1 MALPLLLFLLRTPI
15 LRFAYNRAVNKALN
29 TYHVSVT
36 STAVAFSGFDA
47 ITVKGLVVQPLNTD
61 TLLRVKNVKLNLS
74 VLDLLTGT
82 LGFDEI
88 VLDSMLVTMYHEPQR
103 NNISFLTTES
113 KPATQSSTTVSY
125 RKRAGGI
132 KSKLLRLFNTAFHA
146 TDVNIQYKDSLSE
159 ERILIPKAEYDLHDF
174 TATFINKLN
183 NDSLQLSGRVLEKN
197 KAYKFEVSHADG
209 EIPYLPFLHDEKGL
223 RCKFGNLTG
232 LLQFE
237 EGSKELVVKAN
248 VTAGNFC
255 IGHWRLAT
263 EDVVLR
269 NGIFNGKLKI
279 GEESIELD
287 STSLAAVNGIKLSLF
302 GAYSLKPMPVFQLA
316 AHMPETVSDTFFNS
330 LPQGMFNTLHGI
342 SCTGTLKYDLSFVL
356 PTEQP
361 DSLQFSSLLKRKD
374 FTILHFGAENYT
386 RINGPFVYEAFDKDR
401 FVRNIEVSPANLAF
415 TPLQNISPYLVKAVL
430 QSEDPSFMQHNGF
443 LEEAFR
449 ESIVKNYKE
458 KRFARGGSTITMQLV
473 KNVFL
478 SRNKTVSRK
487 AEEALIVYLIE
498 NLNLVSKERTLE
510 VYLNVIEWGP
520 NVYGIGEAARFYFN
534 KPPSQLT
541 LNESIFLAGIIPMPK
556 YFKYQFDKDGHLRSY
571 LNGYFRI
578 LSTRMVVRGAIS
590 PADTIGLMP
599 DVELTGPARKMVVPD
614 EEPETTIEEG

>member
-1 MALPLLLFLLRTPI
+1 MVLLLLRTPL
-15 LRFAYNRAVNKALN
+15 LRFAYNHAVNKALN

-36 STAVAFSGFDA
+36 TSAVAFSGFDA
-47 ITVKGLVVQPLNTD
+47 IAIQGLVVQPLNAD
-61 TLLRVKNVKLNLS
+61 TLLRVKNVRLNLS

-88 VLDSMLVTMYHEPQR
+88 MVDSMLVTVYREPQR
-103 NNISFLTTES
+103 NNLSFLTTEG
-113 KPATQSSTTVSY
+113 KPAPQTSTTVNY

-132 KSKLLRLFNTAFHA
+132 KSKLLRLFNTAFTASNVH
-146 TDVNIQYKDSLSE
+146 IYYKDSLNIE
-159 ERILIPKAEYDLHDF
+159 QILMPKAKYDLRDF
-174 TATFINKLN
+174 SAVIVNQLS
-183 NDSLQLSGRVLEKN
+183 NDSLQLTGKVLEKN
-197 KAYKFEVSHADG
+197 KAYKFEISHKQST
-209 EIPYLPFLHDEKGL
+209 IPYLPFLHNEKGL
-223 RCKFGNLTG
+223 RCKFSSVSG

-237 EGSKELVVKAN
+237 DGKELIVEAN
-248 VTAGNFC
+248 VTGNDFC

-269 NGIFNGKLKI
+269 SGIFNGKLKI

-287 STSLAAVNGIKLSLF
+287 STSLVAVNGIKLSLF
-302 GAYSLKPMPVFQLA
+302 SAYSIKATPVFQLA
-316 AHMPETVSDTFFNS
+316 VHMPETVSDTFFNS
-330 LPQGMFNTLHGI
+330 LPQGMFNTLRGI
-342 SCTGTLKYDLSFVL
+342 SCTGTLKYDLNFVL
-356 PTEQP
+356 PTQQP
-361 DSLQFSSLLKRKD
+361 DSLQFSSSLKRKN
-374 FTILHFGAENYT
+374 FTIRHFGSENYA
-386 RINGPFVYEAFDKDR
+386 RMNGPFVYEAFDKDR
-401 FVRNIEVSPANLAF
+401 FVRNIEVSPANPAF
-415 TPLQNISPYLVKAVL
+415 TPLQSISPYLVRAVL

-487 AEEALIVYLIE
+487 VEEALIVYLIE
-498 NLNLVSKERTLE
+498 NLNLVSKERMLE

-534 KPPSQLT
+534 KHPSQLN
-541 LNESIFLAGIIPMPK
+541 LRESIFLAGIIPMPK
-556 YFKYQFDKDGHLRSY
+556 YFKYQFDKEGHLRNY
-571 LNGYFRI
+571 LGGYFRI

-590 PADTIGLMP
+590 PADTIGLTP
-599 DVELTGPARKMVVPD
+599 DVELTGPARKLVVPD
-614 EEPETTIEEG
+614 EEPEIPVDEE